1 MGIKNLKVILNSKCS
16 CAINQRKLNCYS
28 GMNIGID
35 ISIFLYK
42 YLYRNNDHI
51 EGLTR
56 LILRLLKNNITPIF
70 IFDGKPP
77 KEKDEIIQ
85 ERKNKK
91 EFLHMKRE
99 IIELVY
105 SKKNVDFNE
114 MKDNIY
120 DYIKQNNDSYV
131 IEDDKIK
138 ELMLKNSEE
147 LEEDIEKIKKKIIH
161 IKSHHIDSSKKLF
174 DLFGVQ
180 YIHAPCEA
188 ESFLANLCKNNI
200 VDACITEDMDILAN
214 GGKLFLKNFSADKN
228 YVDEYCLEG
237 ILENLEFTYDQFLD
251 LCILCGCDYTSKI
264 YGMGPINAYKL
275 LKKFN
280 NIENILINIKESSK
294 YKIPDDF
301 DYNSSRNL
309 FKNPC
314 NIDDMDI
321 YKDKI
326 KILKPNL
333 DDLLDFLNNTKL
345 HQKYIKDIKSNL
357 MNYYLNIDSCK
368 LFNEDKKEEVNNHK
382 ITEFFSKA

>member
-16 CAINQRKLNCYS
+16 LAINQRKLNCYN

-56 LILRLLKNNITPIF
+56 LILRLLKNNINPIF

-99 IIELVY
+99 IMELIQ
-105 SKKNVDFNE
+105 
-114 MKDNIY
+114 DNIEK
-120 DYIKQNNDSYV
+120 DFENNKNMIMNYIKENNESYV
-131 IEDDKIK
+131 IEDETIK
-138 ELMLKNSEE
+138 EFMSKTKED
-147 LEEDIEKIKKKIIH
+147 LENDIEKIKKKIIH
-161 IKSHHIDSSKKLF
+161 IKSHHIESSKKLF
-174 DLFGVQ
+174 DLFGIR

-188 ESFLANLCKNNI
+188 ESFLATLSKNDI

-237 ILENLEFTYDQFLD
+237 ILINLELTYEQFLD
-251 LCILCGCDYTSKI
+251 LCILCGCDYTTKI

-275 LKKFN
+275 LKKYS
-280 NIENILINIKESSK
+280 NIENILDNIKDSNK
-294 YKIPDDF
+294 YKVPNDF
-301 DYNSSRNL
+301 DFKSSRNL

-314 NIDDMDI
+314 EIKDINI
-321 YKDKI
+321 YKDMLKI
-326 KILKPNL
+326 NKPDKDEL
-333 DDLLDFLNNTKL
+333 IKFLESTKL
-345 HQKYIKDIKSNL
+345 HAKYFKDIESNL
-357 MNYYLNIDSCK
+357 MNYYLNIDSM
-368 LFNEDKKEEVNNHK
+368 NIINNSKSHK
-382 ITEFFSKA
+382 ITDFFEKK